1 MDLNWR
7 EQYVGIL
14 ELVHEGITFWF
25 IDNEYYFN
33 GFTPYGDTKWDIEKF
48 AFFSKASLS
57 ACRFLI
63 SARTSFTAMT
73 GRLGLYRCTLIISG
87 TAMSSS
93 VVSKR

>member
-33 GFTPYGDTKWDIEKF
+33 GFTPLWGHKVGY
-48 AFFSKASLS
+48 
-57 ACRFLI
+57 
-63 SARTSFTAMT
+63 
-73 GRLGLYRCTLIISG
+73 
-87 TAMSSS
+87 
-93 VVSKR
+93 